1 MTKAAADDGDP
12 GKNTP
17 DGGENAAP
25 SSDASKPALSG
36 QRLDKW
42 LWFARVAKSRTL
54 AATLVTEG
62 KIRINGDRV
71 EKPAHTVRAGDTVTI
86 VMRQRV
92 RILKVLKF
100 AAKRGSA
107 TVSAALFDDLSPP
120 PPKPA
125 ERASASAGQR
135 EPGSGRPTKRERREM
150 DRFRN
155 GE

>member
-1 MTKAAADDGDP
+1 MAAADDGEPDED
-12 GKNTP
+12 KNAVP
-17 DGGENAAP
+17 RSGAAN
-25 SSDASKPALSG
+25 PAPTG

-62 KIRINGDRV
+62 KVRINGERV
-71 EKPAHTVRAGDTVTI
+71 EKPAHTVRAGDTITI

-100 AAKRGSA
+100 AAKRGAA
-107 TVSAALFDDLSPP
+107 TVAAALFDDLSPP

-125 ERASASAGQR
+125 ERASASVAPR

-155 GE
+155 SE